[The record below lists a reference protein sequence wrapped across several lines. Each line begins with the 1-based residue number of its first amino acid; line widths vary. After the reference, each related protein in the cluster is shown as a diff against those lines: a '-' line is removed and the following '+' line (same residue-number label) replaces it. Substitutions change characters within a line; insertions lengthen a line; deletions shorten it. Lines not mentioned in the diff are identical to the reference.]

1 MRIDDTLIPGERT
14 KYIQASVVFWNKSFK
29 GSIMKFYDE
38 WSSLLQRSR
47 KHENCITPFES

>member
-29 GSIMKFYDE
+29 DSIMKFYDE
-38 WSSLLQRSR
+38 WSSLL
-47 KHENCITPFES
+47 